1 MTHEGLTILPV
12 FIGMNVP
19 KLYMSTGL
27 QICLSQRPLRWACTE
42 GLNRQDQRHHFSV
55 SKNVVV
61 FLYQVPP
68 QQGGPAVAAHRKVRK
83 PVKNFRTA
91 FTPGSAVPLIS

>member
-61 FLYQVPP
+61 FLVPGTP
-68 QQGGPAVAAHRKVRK
+68 PAGGAG
-83 PVKNFRTA
+83 
-91 FTPGSAVPLIS
+91 GSGAQEGSQASEKLPYGLYTR